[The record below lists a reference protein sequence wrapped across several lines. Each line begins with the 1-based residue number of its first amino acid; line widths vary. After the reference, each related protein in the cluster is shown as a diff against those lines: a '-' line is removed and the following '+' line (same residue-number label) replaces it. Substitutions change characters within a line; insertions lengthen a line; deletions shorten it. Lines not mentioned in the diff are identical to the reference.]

1 MKITKVIAGVAV
13 TTAAITLLAACG
25 TSAKNATN
33 SSKNSKQITVWAW
46 DDTYNVPAVK
56 DAAKIYGGKNVKVIS
71 MSQDDIVQKL
81 NTAMASGN
89 TKGLPNIVLIEDYRI
104 QGYLKSYQKDF
115 EPLTTIVDKDN
126 FASYKFAV
134 NSVGKT
140 IYGVPFDSGVT
151 GNFYRTD
158 VLKEAGYT
166 ADDIK
171 NLNWD
176 QFIQV
181 AKDVKAKTGK
191 ALIAANPSDLGFVRV
206 IMQEAGTWYTGK
218 DGKTVTIAD
227 NKPLAYA
234 MNLYATL
241 IKDGLAEKVSDW
253 TSGQKAVQNGS
264 AVSAPTGSWYSSTIQ
279 AAKDQSGKW
288 AIAPIPALPESLGGQ
303 SGKTYASNSGGAGW
317 YVLKSGTSSQTDYAK
332 KFLEKTFA
340 SDSDLMGTLATK
352 IGLVSTMKSAVDT
365 SVYQAPSSFYGGQK
379 VMEDFSHW
387 TQAIPQVNY
396 GDQTYAIESTMTGA
410 LQDMIN
416 GKDETTVL
424 KNYQKQ
430 IESQVATAK

>member
-1 MKITKVIAGVAV
+1 MKLGKVIAGVAMA
-13 TTAAITLLAACG
+13 TAAVTMLAACG
-25 TSAKNATN
+25 NGSNASS

-56 DAAKIYGGKNVKVIS
+56 EAAKIYGGKNVKVIS

-115 EPLTTIVDKDN
+115 EPLTSIVDKDN

-140 IYGVPFDSGVT
+140 VYGVPFDSGVT

-158 VLKEAGYT
+158 VLKEAGYS
-166 ADDIK
+166 ADDMN

-191 ALIAANPSDLGFVRV
+191 ALIAANPSDLGFVRT

-218 DGKTVTIAD
+218 DGKTVTISD

-234 MNLYATL
+234 MNLYANL
-241 IKDGLAEKVSDW
+241 IKEGLAEKVSDW
-253 TSGQKAVQNGS
+253 TGGQKAVQNGS

-279 AAKDQSGKW
+279 AAKDQDGKW
-288 AIAPIPALPESLGGQ
+288 AIAPIPALPASLGGET
-303 SGKTYASNSGGAGW
+303 GKTYASNSGGAGW
-317 YVLKSGTSSQTDYAK
+317 YVLKSGTSTQTADAK
-332 KFLEKTFA
+332 KFLQKTFA
-340 SDSDLMGTLATK
+340 SNSELMATLATK

-365 SVYQAPSSFYGGQK
+365 KVYQTPSSFYGGQK
-379 VMEDFSHW
+379 VMADFSEW
-387 TQAIPQVNY
+387 TQTIPQVNF

-410 LQDMIN
+410 LQDVIN
-416 GKDETTVL
+416 GQNETTVL

-430 IESQVATAK
+430 VEAQLATAK